1 MAVPPSPLP
10 VDSFLS
16 IHAVRVYVR
25 NVDRSLQFYVE
36 KLGFRLVIDTKLQSG
51 ERWVAVSPPDGTTI
65 LALVAPNQKPPSTN

>member
-36 KLGFRLVIDTKLQSG
+36 KLGFRLEGTARSG
-51 ERWVAVSPPDGTTI
+51 LLHRGVRRDGWVAGLLPGE
-65 LALVAPNQKPPSTN
+65 LL